1 MQKKIGMRKCLKSL
15 FAIVIILASVS
26 ACNSTDDENAGN
38 YERVLNDSIKV
49 DAIREIFEPEDSAV
63 VEAYVLDKSTITIN
77 DIDPKDTTYTTRSKT
92 LYHPGPDGKQLAIVY
107 GYKTK
112 GKGKAVVQK
121 VGEKPIILKEG
132 EMEGNIRNYSNGSV
146 TLQKAD
152 TFAFLNG
159 VQYIEI
165 Q

>member
-1 MQKKIGMRKCLKSL
+1 MRRHVTKFFGLL
-15 FAIVIILASVS
+15 IIIATLA
-26 ACNSTDDENAGN
+26 ACNSAEDGSAK
-38 YERVLNDSIKV
+38 YERELSDSIKV
-49 DAIREIFEPEDSAV
+49 DAIREIFEPQDSAV

-77 DIDPKDTTYTTRSKT
+77 DIDPADTTYTTRSKT
-92 LYHPGPDGKQLAIVY
+92 LYHPGPDGKPLAVVY
-107 GYKTK
+107 GYKTV
-112 GKGKAVVQK
+112 GKGMAVVQK

-132 EMEGNIRNYSNGSV
+132 EKEGNVRNYSNGSV